1 MAGESQLTRLVDSYN
16 SEATL
21 KEVLYLIALMDP
33 DFQESGFTEVF
44 TDTRRLFDGRYPG
57 YQACNTEYHDFSHT
71 CAVMLAMSRIIHG
84 AFLTGLVFSGR
95 EIGIGMIA
103 ALMHDTG
110 YIQESDDHK
119 GTGAKHTLTHIE
131 RSIAFLREYLKDDPA
146 YGAGEMKDFADVL
159 HCTGLTAKV
168 AEMDFSSEKMATI
181 GKMLGAAD
189 LIGQM
194 ADRLYLEKLL
204 FLYREFAEG
213 GVSQFTSEWDLLQ
226 KTIGFYEW
234 TKQRFAGEFSGVDGY
249 MIHHFRGRWGIDCD
263 LYQKSM
269 QQNIDYIGNTLAH
282 HPKDF
287 IQYLRR
293 GNMIEKLA
301 LKDPKAPRHQ
311 R

>member
-1 MAGESQLTRLVDSYN
+1 MMVESQLSRLVDSSN

-21 KEVLYLIALMDP
+21 KEVLYLIALMDA
-33 DFQESGFTEVF
+33 DFQESGFMEVF
-44 TDTRRLFDGRYPG
+44 TDTKRLFNGVYPG
-57 YQACNTEYHDFSHT
+57 YRGCNTEYHDFRHT
-71 CAVMLAMSRIIHG
+71 YEVMLAMSRLIHG

-110 YIQESDDHK
+110 YIQEIGDHE

-131 RSIAFLREYLKDDPA
+131 RSIAFLREYFKDDPA
-146 YGAGEMKDFADVL
+146 YGAGEMKDFAEVL

-168 AEMDFSSEKMATI
+168 AEMDFSSEKMSII
-181 GKMLGAAD
+181 GKMLGTAD
-189 LIGQM
+189 L
-194 ADRLYLEKLL
+194 
-204 FLYREFAEG
+204 
-213 GVSQFTSEWDLLQ
+213 
-226 KTIGFYEW
+226 
-234 TKQRFAGEFSGVDGY
+234 VDGY

-269 QQNIDYIGNTLAH
+269 QRNIDYIRNILVH
-282 HPKDF
+282 HQEDF

-301 LKDPKAPRHQ
+301 WKDQEAPRRQ

>member
-1 MAGESQLTRLVDSYN
+1 MAVESQLTRLVDSYD

-44 TDTRRLFDGRYPG
+44 TDTRRLFDGLYPG
-57 YQACNTEYHDFSHT
+57 YRACNTEYHDFSHT
-71 CAVMLAMSRIIHG
+71 CAVVLTMSRVIHG

-110 YIQESDDHK
+110 YIQEIEDHK

-168 AEMDFSSEKMATI
+168 SEMDLSI
-181 GKMLGAAD
+181 PL
-189 LIGQM
+189 
-194 ADRLYLEKLL
+194 
-204 FLYREFAEG
+204 
-213 GVSQFTSEWDLLQ
+213 
-226 KTIGFYEW
+226 
-234 TKQRFAGEFSGVDGY
+234 
-249 MIHHFRGRWGIDCD
+249 
-263 LYQKSM
+263 
-269 QQNIDYIGNTLAH
+269 
-282 HPKDF
+282 
-287 IQYLRR
+287 
-293 GNMIEKLA
+293 
-301 LKDPKAPRHQ
+301 
-311 R
+311 

>member
-1 MAGESQLTRLVDSYN
+1 MATESQLTRLVDSYDP
-16 SEATL
+16 EATL
-21 KEVLYLIALMDP
+21 KETLYLIAAMDP
-33 DFQESGFTEVF
+33 DFQQNRFAEVF

-71 CAVMLAMSRIIHG
+71 CEVVLAMSRLIHG
-84 AFLTGLVFSGR
+84 AFLTGVVFSGR

-110 YIQESDDHK
+110 YIQEITDHK

-131 RSIAFLREYLKDDPA
+131 RSIAFLREYLRDDPD
-146 YGAGEMKDFADVL
+146 YGAGEMKDFDDVL

-168 AEMDFSSEKMATI
+168 GEMDFSSEKMATI
-181 GKMLGAAD
+181 GKMLGTAD

-226 KTIGFYEW
+226 KTIGFYAW
-234 TKQRFAGEFSGVDGY
+234 TKKRFAVEFSGVDGY
-249 MIHHFRGRWGIDCD
+249 MIHHFRGRWDIDCD
-263 LYQKSM
+263 LYQQSM
-269 QQNIDYIGNTLAH
+269 QRNIDYIGDTLIH
-282 HPKDF
+282 HPEDF
-287 IQYLRR
+287 TRYLRR
-293 GNMIEKLA
+293 GNMVAKLA
-301 LKDPKAPRHQ
+301 LKKPKAPRH
-311 R
+311 

>member
-1 MAGESQLTRLVDSYN
+1 MAVESQLTRLVDSYD

-44 TDTRRLFDGRYPG
+44 TDTRRLFDGLYPG
-57 YQACNTEYHDFSHT
+57 YRACNTEYHDFSHT
-71 CAVMLAMSRIIHG
+71 CAVVLAMSRVIHG

-110 YIQESDDHK
+110 YIQEIEDHK

-168 AEMDFSSEKMATI
+168 SEMDFSSEKMAII
-181 GKMLGAAD
+181 GKMLGTAD

-204 FLYREFAEG
+204 FLYREFVEG

-234 TKQRFAGEFSGVDGY
+234 TKQRFTGEFSGVDGY

-269 QQNIDYIGNTLAH
+269 KGNIDYIGNTLAH
-282 HPKDF
+282 HQEDF
-287 IQYLRR
+287 IQYLKR

-301 LKDPKAPRHQ
+301 LKNRKAPRHQ